1 MAVRLASDGNLV
13 WVVCKHLRC
22 INGLMRISVLVR
34 KQDVLFL
41 INSVLVRDVF
51 PLFIFGYD
59 ILNILMFLVVMFLT
73 IMFLIIAFLAILRIV
88 YS

>member
-1 MAVRLASDGNLV
+1 
-13 WVVCKHLRC
+13 
-22 INGLMRISVLVR
+22 MRVSVLVR
-34 KQDVLFL
+34 KQDVLFI

-59 ILNILMFLVVMFLT
+59 ILNIPMFLIIVSLT
-73 IMFLIIAFLAILRIV
+73 IMFLNIAFLAILRIV